1 MLLEQELKK
10 NFILLKFKKKIMR
23 LENKYGIVFSVLY
36 VNADSISDEFF
47 KDVRNNISPSMT
59 SNDEETSQYPI
70 DFLMDYYE
78 NMKDIFPKEFEMLDY
93 CVKNK
98 IEYIEF

>member
-1 MLLEQELKK
+1 MS
-10 NFILLKFKKKIMR
+10 
-23 LENKYGIVFSVLY
+23 LENKYGRVFSVLY

-47 KDVRNNISPSMT
+47 EDVRNNISPSMA
-59 SNDEETSQYPI
+59 SNDEETSQYSI

-78 NMKDIFPKEFEMLDY
+78 NMKDVFSKEFEMLDY